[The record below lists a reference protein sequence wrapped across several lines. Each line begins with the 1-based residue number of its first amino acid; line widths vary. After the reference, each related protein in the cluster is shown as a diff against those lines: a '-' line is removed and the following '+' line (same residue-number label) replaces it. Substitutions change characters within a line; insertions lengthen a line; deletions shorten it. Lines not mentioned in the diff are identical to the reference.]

1 MSQEFDPTVL
11 AAPHKALVIGN
22 NTLATATREVLSQRG
37 VEIHSADHLADAS
50 VSSDISLIF
59 NVWFPQPG
67 KDAISDVAAYPQQ
80 LLEHSLAAA
89 DGLIAAHPSGAIVN
103 FCFLP
108 AIYVGTQLEDH
119 TSNLRGGLTGVTRTI
134 CRKYGK
140 QGLRS
145 ACVQG
150 GLIEMPETLAWGSDT
165 VKEVQVPTRRWANCE
180 EVARFMAFLAIDST
194 YTTGQTMVID
204 GGLTSGI
211 TGT

>member
-1 MSQEFDPTVL
+1 MSQEFDPAVL
-11 AAPHKALVIGN
+11 AAPHTALVVGN
-22 NTLATATREVLSQRG
+22 NTLATATREVLSARG
-37 VEIHSADHLADAS
+37 LEVQSVDCLADAI
-50 VSSDISLIF
+50 VPDNTSLIF

-67 KDAISDVAAYPQQ
+67 KDSIADVASYPQH
-80 LLEHSLAAA
+80 LLEHSIASA
-89 DGLIAAHPSGAIVN
+89 GKLIAAHPSGAIVN

-108 AIYVGTQLEDH
+108 AIYVGTELEDH

-150 GLIEMPETLAWGSDT
+150 GLIEMPETTAWVSDT
-165 VKEVQVPTRRWANCE
+165 VKEVQVPTRRWANCN
-180 EVARFMAFLAIDST
+180 EVAKFMAFLAIDST